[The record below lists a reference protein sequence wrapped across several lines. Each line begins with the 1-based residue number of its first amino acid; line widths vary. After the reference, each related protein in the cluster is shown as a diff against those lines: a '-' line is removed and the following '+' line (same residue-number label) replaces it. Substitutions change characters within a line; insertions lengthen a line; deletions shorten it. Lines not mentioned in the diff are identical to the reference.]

1 MSIFSVHIIRQKYVK
16 NEKHFQMTIHDS
28 GYKVWHYLSF
38 KKIPVKKKLQ
48 RNTSKEKLKI
58 ESLNATHKQLRWQ
71 AVWNG
76 EKKILICIHTM
87 IRANLF
93 F

>member
-28 GYKVWHYLSF
+28 GYKVL

-76 EKKILICIHTM
+76 EKKS
-87 IRANLF
+87 
-93 F
+93 

>member
-58 ESLNATHKQLRWQ
+58 EVWMQLINNCGGRRF
-71 AVWNG
+71 G
-76 EKKILICIHTM
+76 MTKKKS
-87 IRANLF
+87 
-93 F
+93 